1 MCLSYLLS
9 LKKITLKQIY
19 CRIVSFQFE
28 IKRQE
33 EHWGLLAGFFFC
45 LSIEKKNNPLN
56 IFPVH
61 YPLHIFLIFMS
72 KTTKKKK
79 ILQRGGSL

>member
-33 EHWGLLAGFFFC
+33 QYWGLLAGFFFA
-45 LSIEKKNNPLN
+45 
-56 IFPVH
+56 
-61 YPLHIFLIFMS
+61 FL
-72 KTTKKKK
+72 
-79 ILQRGGSL
+79 